1 MPVTEYMT
9 DLVYE
14 CGQQI
19 DSAEGVARLQKAVKP
34 AYVELVQPR
43 KGLVGVTKP
52 THLMA
57 YDYLLY
63 AGAHVPADDV
73 YKLVKMMAE
82 NKPALAAA
90 RGTFSDLDPAKMGKN
105 IGLAFHPGAI
115 RYYKEK
121 GLWQR

>member
-1 MPVTEYMT
+1 M
-9 DLVYE
+9 
-14 CGQQI
+14 
-19 DSAEGVARLQKAVKP
+19 KP

-63 AGAHVPADDV
+63 AGAHVSADDV
-73 YKLVKMMAE
+73 YKVVKMMAE

-90 RGTFSDLDPAKMGKN
+90 RGTFSDLDPAKMAKN
-105 IGLAFHPGAI
+105 IGLAFHPGAVK
-115 RYYKEK
+115 YYQEK